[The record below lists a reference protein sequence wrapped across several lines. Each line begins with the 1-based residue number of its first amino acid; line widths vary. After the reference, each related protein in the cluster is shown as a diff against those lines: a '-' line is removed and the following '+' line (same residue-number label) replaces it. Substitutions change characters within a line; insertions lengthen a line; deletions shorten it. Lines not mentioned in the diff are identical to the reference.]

1 MNKLV
6 NDEMF
11 AAKIA
16 LNTQMLLEQSNDF
29 SSVDT
34 SYQSELYSCT
44 AKIIEQGQ
52 KENTMVNGSAM
63 KLADYYW
70 GADLSDIDD
79 IKKIS
84 NMLSEQQPEVRFL
97 INNTG
102 LAKMASYNNF
112 SQEEIIRTIDV
123 NCKAPILLYNVCIPY
138 MKSGSNILNISS
150 TSAFQ

>member
-1 MNKLV
+1 
-6 NDEMF
+6 
-11 AAKIA
+11 
-16 LNTQMLLEQSNDF
+16 
-29 SSVDT
+29 
-34 SYQSELYSCT
+34 
-44 AKIIEQGQ
+44 
-52 KENTMVNGSAM
+52 MVSGSAM

-97 INNTG
+97 INNAG
-102 LAKMASYNNF
+102 LAKIASYNNF

-123 NCKAPILLYNVCIPY
+123 NCKAPILLCNVCIPY
-138 MKSGSNILNISS
+138 MKSGTNILNISS